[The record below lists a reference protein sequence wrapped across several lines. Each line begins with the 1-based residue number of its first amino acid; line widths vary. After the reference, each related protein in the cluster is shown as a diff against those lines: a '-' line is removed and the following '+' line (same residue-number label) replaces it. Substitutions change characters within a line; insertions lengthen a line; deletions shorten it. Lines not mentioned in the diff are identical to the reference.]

1 MTIDERIER
10 LEHSVAGHIEQ
21 AKKDYAEN
29 RQLWR
34 EMRDE
39 AAAIWK
45 ATDRRWAET
54 DRRFAE
60 LREEQAERDR
70 LYKQEQKERDQ
81 IMDKRVGDLVSA
93 IGDLCRRLDAQAS
106 H

>member
-1 MTIDERIER
+1 MTIDERFER

-34 EMRDE
+34 DMRSE
-39 AAAIWK
+39 VEAIWK
-45 ATDRRWAET
+45 ATDRR
-54 DRRFAE
+54 FAVMKD
-60 LREEQAERDR
+60 EQAERDR
-70 LYKQEQKERDQ
+70 VYKQEQKERDE
-81 IMDKRVGDLVSA
+81 IMDKRVGDMVSA
-93 IGDLCRRLDAQAS
+93 IGELCRRLDAQAS